1 MACRGL
7 KVLRALLSRDSEV
20 SQQVHSL
27 PQAQPQPPQQNHTQD
42 QGQNPRKRKHSHEG
56 DDSDERSGGKSSAS
70 KMREKWSVHA
80 HGDTDR
86 SEPSQLDLANSKL
99 FLFCAANFYYLYI
112 L

>member
-20 SQQVHSL
+20 SQQVQSL
-27 PQAQPQPPQQNHTQD
+27 SQAQAQSQHQNQTQD
-42 QGQNPRKRKHSHEG
+42 QGQNSRKRKHSHEG
-56 DDSDERSGGKSSAS
+56 DGSEERGGGTNSAN
-70 KMREKWSVHA
+70 KMRDSWSVHA
-80 HGDTDR
+80 GGDTDR

-99 FLFCAANFYYLYI
+99 FIFSSATFYYLYI